1 MIRDTV
7 SLGRSSGFVTALS
20 LGIVLSSTANAQ
32 ALPGNV
38 APSRDQVETKIPD
51 STQPKAEVS
60 VEASNAFAQDDC
72 SLSRYP
78 DRVNLTEI
86 QFEGIGG
93 AALAP
98 VIRTAVSGIQAS
110 ETGDQSI
117 DVVCRIRD
125 RVNAELANTGYI
137 ARVQVPPQE
146 ITGGA
151 LRLVIV
157 TGRVVEVRVRGDVGK
172 FGPALDSRLEQIR
185 AMDPFNKNEA
195 VRILLNANDIP
206 GMRVK
211 LSLRN
216 AGGTPGDLIA
226 DVDANAQSVLV
237 LANIQNFGSKQL
249 GREVATVRTEIY
261 GLTGMADRTYISLSN
276 SLQFDEIH
284 IGQIGHD
291 FALNNAGL
299 RMAAKLSL
307 AQSEPDILN
316 LDLQSRSLIAGLELS
331 APLVKT
337 IGTTARAALG
347 FEVMNQATRVLAG
360 GTKAPFTHDQLRV
373 LYTRLDGVMRKLDV
387 NGNQVFALDGSLEL
401 RQGLGVLGA
410 TKVGTIEN
418 NFAPSRFEGD
428 AKATVVRG
436 EINST
441 LTLGRFFAIDAK
453 VFGQWTNKPLLN
465 LEEFS
470 LGNYTIG
477 RGYDPGANGGDRALA
492 ARIEPRVNFGRMGP
506 IDVSVA
512 GFFDIVGLW
521 NLDSS
526 AGTEAKRTLRSAG
539 GGMRMI
545 LRDADNSARASLD
558 VMYAKPLDKALANDL
573 VKPTGRLLVSFTTKL
588 IPWGS
593 R

>member
-1 MIRDTV
+1 MIRGTV
-7 SLGRSSGFVTALS
+7 SLGVTSGIVTALS
-20 LGIVLSSTANAQ
+20 LGIVLPSAAYAQ
-32 ALPGNV
+32 AVPGG
-38 APSRDQVETKIPD
+38 ATPSREQVETPIPQ
-51 STQPKAEVS
+51 TEARKPEVS

-72 SLSRYP
+72 SLTRYP
-78 DRVNLTEI
+78 DRVNLSAI

-93 AALAP
+93 AELSPA
-98 VIRTAVSGIQAS
+98 IRTAINGIQAS
-110 ETGDQSI
+110 ESGDQPI
-117 DVVCRIRD
+117 EVVCRIRD
-125 RVNAELANTGYI
+125 RVNAELASTGYI

-146 ITGGA
+146 ITGGT

-172 FGPALDSRLEQIR
+172 FGPALDSRLERIR
-185 AMDPFNKNEA
+185 AMDPFNKDEA
-195 VRILLNANDIP
+195 VRILLDANDIP

-226 DVDANAQSVLV
+226 DVDASAQSILV
-237 LANIQNFGSKQL
+237 LANIQNYGSKQL
-249 GREVATVRTEIY
+249 GREVATVRAEMY
-261 GLTGMADRTYISLSN
+261 GLTGLADRTYISLSN
-276 SLQFDEIH
+276 SLQWNEIH

-291 FALNNAGL
+291 FALNDSGL

-307 AQSEPDILN
+307 AQSEPDIPN

-331 APLVKT
+331 APFVKKV
-337 IGTTARAALG
+337 GASARAALG
-347 FEVMNQATRVLAG
+347 FEVINQATRVLAG
-360 GTKAPFTHDQLRV
+360 GTKAPFTHDQIRV
-373 LYTRLDGVMRKLDV
+373 LYTRVDGVMRKLDA
-387 NGNQVFALDGSLEL
+387 NGNPVFSLDGQLEL
-401 RQGLGVLGA
+401 RKGIGILGA
-410 TKVGTIEN
+410 TQRGTIEN

-428 AKATVVRG
+428 PKATVVRG
-436 EINST
+436 ELNSS
-441 LTLGRFFAIDAK
+441 LNMGRYFSLDTK
-453 VFGQWTNKPLLN
+453 VFGQWANNPLLN

-492 ARIEPRVNFGRMGP
+492 ARIEPRINLGQFGR
-506 IDVSVA
+506 VSVSA
-512 GFFDIVGLW
+512 TGFFDIVGLW

-539 GGMRMI
+539 GGMRLI
-545 LRDADNSARASLD
+545 LRDADNTARASLD
-558 VMYAKPLDKALANDL
+558 ILYAKPLDKALVADP

-588 IPWGS
+588 LPWGS